1 MALIYHNNII
11 LRLTQASQHPLSQA
25 MVIRAVRTM
34 RFRPARQWLEDIAL
48 IYHVPLHDFV
58 PLGIFVVVERLRVI
72 VDETASAGDYVA
84 ISTKSEAPQ
93 IVSARK
99 TVGA

>member
-1 MALIYHNNII
+1 MALIYRNNII
-11 LRLTQASQHPLSQA
+11 LRLTQASQHPLSQTMIIQA
-25 MVIRAVRTM
+25 ACVMAFRT
-34 RFRPARQWLEDIAL
+34 ARQRLEDIAL
-48 IYHVPLHDFV
+48 FFPVPLHDFV

-84 ISTKSEAPQ
+84 ISTKLEAPP
-93 IVSARK
+93 IVSMRE